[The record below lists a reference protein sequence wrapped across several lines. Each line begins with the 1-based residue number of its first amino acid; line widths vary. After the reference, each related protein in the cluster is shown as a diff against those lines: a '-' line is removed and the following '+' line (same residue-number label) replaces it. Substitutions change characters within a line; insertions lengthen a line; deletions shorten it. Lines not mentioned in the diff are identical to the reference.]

1 MLYTKLD
8 RRLDYPSDASLKE
21 RFRSTVAMSQAN
33 GESDLHDLSWAVI
46 REVYGNITEW
56 DFDSISAMA
65 AFFADKRCIIRE
77 ILDEAKR
84 GSGPSG
90 TRARARR
97 LEIGMAHG
105 L

>member
-1 MLYTKLD
+1 MYENMEYNKLD

-46 REVYGNITEW
+46 REVYGKITES
-56 DFDSISAMA
+56 DFDSTSAMA

-77 ILDEAKR
+77 ILNDNLRYKYSR
-84 GSGPSG
+84 TKPGSPAMSV
-90 TRARARR
+90 
-97 LEIGMAHG
+97 
-105 L
+105 

>member
-1 MLYTKLD
+1 MYENMLYTKLD

-46 REVYGNITEW
+46 REVYGKITES

-77 ILDEAKR
+77 ILDEAMR

-90 TRARARR
+90 SMSEQWPLIRV
-97 LEIGMAHG
+97 
-105 L
+105 